1 MSKMAL
7 WYFKKEQDLYKQKKL
22 LRSLLCGKNQR

>member
-7 WYFKKEQDLYKQKKL
+7 WYFKKEQKDAKIKKL
-22 LRSLLCGKNQR
+22 VKYFLNRR